1 MVTRKDF
8 IYDSKGRIACF
19 EAFSRLE
26 WQISLPF
33 SYTST
38 SEIPTLSYIWS
49 LEKVPS
55 SAEPP
60 GIGHYREYLPPPP
73 REKQSHRKSMH
84 PIIIKLLNVVPQA
97 DDDPFDQAVSQL
109 DTVLGKLDVFNVY
122 FHYPSRPEYQVS
134 GLPIERLHMTS
145 QRASQNNEM
154 AAMLVY

>member
-1 MVTRKDF
+1 
-8 IYDSKGRIACF
+8 
-19 EAFSRLE
+19 
-26 WQISLPF
+26 
-33 SYTST
+33 
-38 SEIPTLSYIWS
+38 
-49 LEKVPS
+49 
-55 SAEPP
+55 
-60 GIGHYREYLPPPP
+60 
-73 REKQSHRKSMH
+73 MH

-134 GLPIERLHMTS
+134 WLPRERLHMTS

>member
-1 MVTRKDF
+1 MFWGLFKTGMTDF
-8 IYDSKGRIACF
+8 PT
-19 EAFSRLE
+19 L
-26 WQISLPF
+26 

-38 SEIPTLSYIWS
+38 SEIPILSYIY
-49 LEKVPS
+49 PS

-60 GIGHYREYLPPPP
+60 RIGHYREYLPPG
-73 REKQSHRKSMH
+73 EKQSHRKSMH

-134 GLPIERLHMTS
+134 WLPIECFHMTS
-145 QRASQNNEM
+145 QRASQINEM
-154 AAMLVY
+154 AAMLAY